1 MLDQRRH
8 RRSHRQLLVS
18 CMNPKLA
25 FDSLTR
31 DICPGGVFVITS
43 HQLPVDSPIDLE
55 ISFGLD
61 DPILHCR
68 GRIAWI
74 NAGQIET
81 FPPGFGV
88 EFVDGDEQMI
98 ERLLLALEV

>member
-8 RRSHRQLLVS
+8 RRYHRQLQVN
-18 CMNPKLA
+18 CINPKLA
-25 FDSLTR
+25 FESLTR

-43 HQLPVDSPIDLE
+43 HLLPVDSPIDLE
-55 ISFGLD
+55 ISFGLN

-88 EFVDGDEQMI
+88 EFDDGDEQMI
-98 ERLLLALEV
+98 ERLLQDLEF